1 VQEEYDMAAE
11 ELQTKTEQQPRP
23 WDGGWTVATLGGGA
37 LIAASKQ
44 ELLVP
49 NTTPDE
55 APETALRWD

>member
-1 VQEEYDMAAE
+1 MAAE

-37 LIAASKQ
+37 VLAASTQ

-49 NTTPDE
+49 HTTPDE
-55 APETALRWD
+55 TPETALRWD